1 MADILHILLVSMRIY
16 WTKKW
21 WQETAAFIQPNA
33 GRYLDKLE
41 QFYGTESGQ
50 TLQCSFSSVSTPPI
64 ARVGAFFSIFH
75 DLQDIH
81 AFAPLQTQNF
91 RKKLPIF
98 FVILQKILKI
108 LQHFGQILQKFYEI
122 SPEFHGNFELLKG
135 RGLPGFFRGSSGVLP
150 DVLQFSSRPMPSTL
164 RPFS

>member
-1 MADILHILLVSMRIY
+1 MIRFKARSEKRKFLLSQKSQ
-16 WTKKW
+16 KKL
-21 WQETAAFIQPNA
+21 QAAP
-33 GRYLDKLE
+33 GDLY
-41 QFYGTESGQ
+41 TESGQ

-91 RKKLPIF
+91 RKILSF
-98 FVILQKILKI
+98 FFEILQKILKI
-108 LQHFGQILQKFYEI
+108 LQNFGQILLDFHEI
-122 SPEFHGNFELLKG
+122 SPEFHVNFELLKS
-135 RGLPGFFRGSSGVLP
+135 RGLPGFVPGSSRVLP
-150 DVLQFSSRPMPSTL
+150 DVLQFSSRPMPSTV